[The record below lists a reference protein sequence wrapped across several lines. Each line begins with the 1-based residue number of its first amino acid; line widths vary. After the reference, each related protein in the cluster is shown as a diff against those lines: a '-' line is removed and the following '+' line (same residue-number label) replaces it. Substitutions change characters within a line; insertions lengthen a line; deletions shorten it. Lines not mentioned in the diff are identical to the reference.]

1 MEISSEIADS
11 EHAIILDQVE
21 NGVATRMAV
30 MYLLA
35 NESAMFEVEKLES
48 IDVIVPHQVG
58 AIALFAK
65 NLNDYTNNVIID
77 LRENIILLE
86 DDFDA
91 LESIANNRFELQ
103 KSLALCNVIGEKK
116 SIIEKRFD
124 DDIIVVPTMNE
135 AVDFVYMEE
144 QERELG
150 L

>member
-1 MEISSEIADS
+1 
-11 EHAIILDQVE
+11 
-21 NGVATRMAV
+21 
-30 MYLLA
+30 
-35 NESAMFEVEKLES
+35 MFEVEKLES
-48 IDVIVPHQVG
+48 IDVIVPNQAG

-77 LRENIILLE
+77 LRENVILLE